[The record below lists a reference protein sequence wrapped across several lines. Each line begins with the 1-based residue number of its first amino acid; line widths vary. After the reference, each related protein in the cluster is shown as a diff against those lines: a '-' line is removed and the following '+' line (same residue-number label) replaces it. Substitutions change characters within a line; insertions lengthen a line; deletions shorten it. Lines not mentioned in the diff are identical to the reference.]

1 MTTKIDV
8 DGSAAPSD
16 TPGTTAR
23 VSPSSARPGS
33 EASLRSPVFVIGA
46 SVVGLLVLAALFAS
60 WIAPY
65 DPLDPRAG
73 LPLEGPS
80 GEHLLGTDNVGH
92 DIFSQIIWGA
102 RPSLIVAVE
111 AATLVVIAGGLV
123 GLVSAL
129 LGGWTD
135 LVIARV
141 IDVFLAL
148 PGLPSILLIAALVGP
163 GRSTVVLAITLFGWP
178 RVARIV
184 RSQALSLRQ
193 RGFIAVAR
201 GLGGGPFYLLRRHLA
216 PALGPILVT
225 GFVNVAGVAILVEAG
240 LAFLGLADPSEVTWG
255 SILNE
260 ALAYP
265 ALYFSLLWTW
275 WVLPAGMVITLAVL
289 GFTFLGVG
297 LEPRFN
303 PRWRS
308 GT

>member
-1 MTTKIDV
+1 MKRRKAPSSPGAAP
-8 DGSAAPSD
+8 GSARRANA
-16 TPGTTAR
+16 TLW
-23 VSPSSARPGS
+23 SPI
-33 EASLRSPVFVIGA
+33 FVMGA
-46 SVVGLLVLAALFAS
+46 TVVGLLVVVAVLAPWL
-60 WIAPY
+60 APY

-73 LPLEGPS
+73 LPLEQPS
-80 GEHLLGTDNVGH
+80 AEHLLGTNDAGQ
-92 DIFSQIIWGA
+92 DILSQVIWGA
-102 RPSLIVAVE
+102 RPSLVVAME
-111 AATLVVIAGGLV
+111 AATLVVVVGGLV

-163 GRSTVVLAITLFGWP
+163 GRSTVVLAIALFGWP
-178 RVARIV
+178 RVARVV

-193 RGFIAVAR
+193 RGFVAMAR
-201 GLGGGPFYLLRRHLA
+201 GLGAGPFYVLRRHLG

-225 GFVNVAGVAILVEAG
+225 GFVNVAGVAILIEAG

-255 SILNE
+255 SVLNE

-265 ALYFSLLWTW
+265 ALYFSTLWTW
-275 WVLPAGMVITLAVL
+275 WVLPAGLAITLAVL